1 MALMLVV
8 GCKPSIPKG
17 IISPGDME
25 DILYDYHL
33 ARAMSNYVVNN
44 DSREFNE
51 TMYFQAMLKK
61 HDVTEAEFDSS
72 LVYYYS
78 RADQFAEIYRNV
90 TKRLSEEAV
99 DLGASV
105 GEIGKYSSLSLS
117 GDTANIWNDAT
128 ALMLLPRPGYNHVQ
142 YETKV
147 DTAFKKG
154 DSFQFNIMAN
164 FLFKSG
170 KKDATLYLAV
180 CYENDSISTHV
191 THCTNSGIATVR
203 VPACDEQKVKNIRT
217 FIYLAPSDEN
227 EGNLLFMDQIQLIR
241 FHKKKGESNDVSST
255 PASTTERVS
264 MMQFKP

>member
-78 RADQFAEIYRNV
+78 RADQFAEIA
-90 TKRLSEEAV
+90 L
-99 DLGASV
+99 
-105 GEIGKYSSLSLS
+105 
-117 GDTANIWNDAT
+117 GDTCRDAGKESRSD
-128 ALMLLPRPGYNHVQ
+128 ARAQPRQ
-142 YETKV
+142 R
-147 DTAFKKG
+147 
-154 DSFQFNIMAN
+154 
-164 FLFKSG
+164 SG
-170 KKDATLYLAV
+170 KH
-180 CYENDSISTHV
+180 I
-191 THCTNSGIATVR
+191 
-203 VPACDEQKVKNIRT
+203 VP
-217 FIYLAPSDEN
+217 
-227 EGNLLFMDQIQLIR
+227 
-241 FHKKKGESNDVSST
+241 ST
-255 PASTTERVS
+255 PEAGFRLKALDADERGDIA
-264 MMQFKP
+264 